1 MYPIIRL
8 SNLDGVNLIDICRY
22 SDREYDE
29 RQQMIINKRSIVILF
44 KDDRPRNI
52 LNVHVYM
59 YLPNTKYDQEN
70 KYNRI

>member
-44 KDDRPRNI
+44 KDDRPLNI
-52 LNVHVYM
+52 LNAHVYM
-59 YLPNTKYDQEN
+59 YLPNTKYNQEN

>member
-59 YLPNTKYDQEN
+59 YLPNTKYNQEN